1 MIGIVKKN
9 VEITNYE
16 RIVLSETA
24 MRGKSEYEVVN
35 KGDKAEITFYQYRY
49 LQKEE
54 IKTPEKSAD
63 CGNEEV
69 LGILNECMISKWDA
83 FHGKHPKNVCDGI
96 MFSFDAIVN
105 EGLKIHADGSENFP
119 KNYRIFREWLYES
132 IRDTG
137 E

>member
-49 LQKEE
+49 SGNEE
-54 IKTPEKSAD
+54 IKTPEKSAECD
-63 CGNEEV
+63 NEEV
-69 LGILNECMISKWDA
+69 LGILNECKIAKWDG
-83 FHGKHPKNVCDGI
+83 FHGKHPKNVKDGI
-96 MFSFDAIVN
+96 MFSFNAFVN
-105 EGLKIHADGSENFP
+105 DGWKIHADGSENFP
-119 KNYRIFREWLYES
+119 KNYAALTNWLREKLFRS
-132 IRDTG
+132 
-137 E
+137 

>member
-1 MIGIVKKN
+1 MLRVGKN

-54 IKTPEKSAD
+54 IKTPEKCAE
-63 CGNEEV
+63 CGNDEV
-69 LGILNECMISKWDA
+69 LNILNECRISKWDG
-83 FHGKHPKNVCDGI
+83 FHGKHPRNVKDGI
-96 MFSFDAIVN
+96 MFSFEAAVN
-105 EGLKIHADGSENFP
+105 EGWKIHADGSENFP
-119 KNYRIFREWLYES
+119 KNYSTLTNWFRDKLFRS
-132 IRDTG
+132 
-137 E
+137 

>member
-1 MIGIVKKN
+1 MLRVGKN

-49 LQKEE
+49 SQKEE
-54 IKTPEKSAD
+54 IKTPEKCAECEND
-63 CGNEEV
+63 EV
-69 LGILNECMISKWDA
+69 LKILNECRISKWDG
-83 FHGKHPKNVCDGI
+83 FHGKHPRNVKDGI
-96 MFSFDAIVN
+96 MFSFEAAVN

-119 KNYRIFREWLYES
+119 KNYSTLTNWFRDKLFRS
-132 IRDTG
+132 
-137 E
+137 

>member
-1 MIGIVKKN
+1 MLRVGKN

-49 LQKEE
+49 SQKEE
-54 IKTPEKSAD
+54 IKTPEECAECEND
-63 CGNEEV
+63 EV
-69 LGILNECMISKWDA
+69 LNILNECRISKWDG
-83 FHGKHPKNVCDGI
+83 FHGKHPRNVKDGI
-96 MFSFDAIVN
+96 MFSFEAAVN

-119 KNYRIFREWLYES
+119 KNYSTLTNWFRDKLFRS
-132 IRDTG
+132 
-137 E
+137 

>member
-1 MIGIVKKN
+1 MFTIGKKN

-16 RIVLSETA
+16 KVVLSETA

-54 IKTPEKSAD
+54 IKTPEKSAE

-119 KNYRIFREWLYES
+119 KNYAALTKWLREKLF
-132 IRDTG
+132 G
-137 E
+137 N